1 MANKR
6 HVVVGAGPAGLRAI
20 ETIRAHESDSS
31 ITLIGDEAAYSRMV
45 LPYYLA
51 GDIQEKALF
60 TGDDGYFAGL
70 NVETKFGAQVTG
82 IDAAAKSVSLSDGST
97 VEYDDLLI
105 ATGSSATR
113 PPIDGAD
120 LAGVQN
126 MWNIEDARNFKAN
139 VSAGSRVVI
148 VGAGFIGL
156 IILDGLHGGGHTIT
170 FVELESHILPRM
182 INAEAAE
189 VVEAWLE
196 KNGVRCITGTSV
208 TSIGEHDGH
217 RDVKLSNGDKMEADA
232 IVMATG
238 IRPNLDFA
246 SGAGIATGEGIL
258 VDGRMATNVDG
269 IYAAGDVAEGP
280 ILHSDS
286 KAVHA
291 IQPTAFEHGRVA
303 GSNMAGHEVSY
314 AGSVGFNVVDAVGL
328 QVASFGEWQS
338 DADTIVV
345 SSSITSVYRRLSWD
359 GDRIVGAVMIGRASD
374 VGALNDVGM
383 VKGFIQAGTH
393 LGKWKGYLKENPLD
407 VRKPY
412 VACKVAEGLLKSTLT
427 GGESADR
434 SYRHNN
440 MSAKTQVS
448 DWHGVLVGGIP
459 EADSGS
465 E

>member
-1 MANKR
+1 MASKR

-20 ETIRAHESDSS
+20 ETIRAHDSDSS
-31 ITLIGDEAAYSRMV
+31 ITLIGDESAYSRMV

-51 GDIQEKALF
+51 GDIQEKAVF
-60 TGDDGYFAGL
+60 TGDDGYFSGL
-70 NVETKFGAQVTG
+70 NVETKFGARVTG
-82 IDAAAKSVSLSDGST
+82 IDAAGKSVSLSDGSS
-97 VEYDDLLI
+97 VGYDNLLI

-120 LAGVQN
+120 GAGVQN
-126 MWNIEDARNFKAN
+126 MWDLEDARNFKN
-139 VSAGSRVVI
+139 TVSSGSRVVI

-170 FVELESHILPRM
+170 FVELEDHILPRM
-182 INAEAAE
+182 INSEAAE
-189 VVEAWLE
+189 VVEGWLE

-208 TSIGEHDGH
+208 SSIGQHDGH

-232 IVMATG
+232 VVMATG
-238 IRPNLDFA
+238 ISPNLDFA
-246 SGAGIATGEGIL
+246 SSAGIATGQGIL

-280 ILHSDS
+280 VLHSDS
-286 KAVHA
+286 RAVHA

-303 GSNMAGHEVSY
+303 GSNMAGQDVSY
-314 AGSVGFNVVDAVGL
+314 AGSIGFNVVDAVGL
-328 QVASFGEWQS
+328 QVASFGDWQS
-338 DADTIVV
+338 DADTTVV

-359 GDRIVGAVMIGRASD
+359 GDRIVGAVMVGRASD

-383 VKGFIQAGTH
+383 VKGFIQAGTR
-393 LGKWKGYLKENPLD
+393 LGKWKDYLNNNPLD

-434 SYRHNN
+434 GYRHGNTA
-440 MSAKTQVS
+440 AKTEVS
-448 DWHGVLVGGIP
+448 QWHGVLVSGIP
-459 EADSGS
+459 EPEAAS

>member
-20 ETIRAHESDSS
+20 ETIRAHDANSS
-31 ITLIGDEAAYSRMV
+31 ITLIGDESAYSRMV

-51 GDIQEKALF
+51 GDIQEKAVF
-60 TGDDGYFAGL
+60 TGDDSYFAGL
-70 NVETKFGAQVTG
+70 NVETRFGARVTS
-82 IDAAAKSVSLSDGST
+82 IDASGKSVSLSDGSS
-97 VEYDDLLI
+97 VGYDNLLI

-120 LAGVQN
+120 GAGVQN
-126 MWNIEDARNFKAN
+126 MWDIEDARNFKN
-139 VSAGSRVVI
+139 SVSAGSRVVI

-170 FVELESHILPRM
+170 FVELEDHILPRM
-182 INAEAAE
+182 INSEAAE

-208 TSIGEHDGH
+208 SSIGQHDSH
-217 RDVKLSNGDKMEADA
+217 RDVKLSNGNKMEADA
-232 IVMATG
+232 VVMATG
-238 IRPNLDFA
+238 ISPNLDFA
-246 SGAGIATGEGIL
+246 SGAGIATANGIL
-258 VDGRMATNVDG
+258 VDSKMSTNVDG

-280 ILHSDS
+280 VLHSDA

-303 GSNMAGHEVSY
+303 GCNMAGHEVNY

-328 QVASFGEWQS
+328 QVASFGDWQS
-338 DADTIVV
+338 DSDTTVV
-345 SSSITSVYRRLSWD
+345 SSSITSVYRRLSWE
-359 GDRIVGAVMIGRASD
+359 GDRIVGAVMVGRASD

-383 VKGFIQAGTH
+383 VKGFIQAGTR
-393 LGKWKGYLKENPLD
+393 LGKWKDYLNNNPLD

-412 VACKVAEGLLKSTLT
+412 IACKVAEGLLKSTLT

-434 SYRHNN
+434 GYRHGNV
-440 MSAKTQVS
+440 AARTQVS
-448 DWHGVLVGGIP
+448 EWHGVLVSGIP
-459 EADSGS
+459 EPEAAS

>member
-20 ETIRAHESDSS
+20 ETIRAYESDSS
-31 ITLIGDEAAYSRMV
+31 ITLIGNEAAYSRMV

-51 GDIQEKALF
+51 GDIQEKAVF

-82 IDAAAKSVSLSDGST
+82 IDAAGKSVSLSDGST

-126 MWNIEDARNFKAN
+126 MWDIEDARNFKN
-139 VSAGSRVVI
+139 SVSAGSRVVI

-182 INAEAAE
+182 INSEAAE

-208 TSIGEHDGH
+208 SSIGEHDGH
-217 RDVKLSNGDKMEADA
+217 RDVKLGNGDKMEADA
-232 IVMATG
+232 VVMATG
-238 IRPNLDFA
+238 ISPNLDFA
-246 SGAGIATGEGIL
+246 SGAGIATGQGIL

-280 ILHSDS
+280 VLHSDS

-303 GSNMAGHEVSY
+303 GCNMAGHEVNY

-328 QVASFGEWQS
+328 QVASFGDWQS

-359 GDRIVGAVMIGRASD
+359 GDRIVGAVMVGRASD

-383 VKGFIQAGTH
+383 VKGFIQAGTR
-393 LGKWKGYLKENPLD
+393 LGKWKEYLKENPLD

-412 VACKVAEGLLKSTLT
+412 IACKVAEGLLKSTLT

-434 SYRHNN
+434 GYRHGNL
-440 MSAKTQVS
+440 SAKTEVS

-459 EADSGS
+459 EPEA
-465 E
+465 EAE

>member
-6 HVVVGAGPAGLRAI
+6 HVVLGTGPAGIRAI
-20 ETIRAHESDSS
+20 ETIRGHESDSS
-31 ITLIGDEAAYSRMV
+31 ITLIGNEPPYSRMA

-51 GDIQEKALF
+51 GDISEEAVN
-60 TGDDGYFAGL
+60 TADDAYLAGL
-70 NVETKFGAQVTG
+70 NVDTKYGVHVTS
-82 IDAAAKSVSLSDGST
+82 IDAGAKSVSLSDGSS
-97 VEYDDLLI
+97 VEYDNLLI

-120 LAGVQN
+120 GEGIQS
-126 MWNIEDARNFKAN
+126 MWGIDDARNFKN
-139 VSAGSRVVI
+139 TVSSGSRVVI

-156 IILDGLHGGGHTIT
+156 IILDGLHGGGHTIS
-170 FVELESHILPRM
+170 FVELEDHILPRM
-182 INAEAAE
+182 INSEAAE

-208 TSIGEHDGH
+208 SSIGQHDSH

-232 IVMATG
+232 VVMATG

-246 SGAGIATGEGIL
+246 SSAGIATGDGIL
-258 VDGRMATNVDG
+258 VDSKMATNVDG
-269 IYAAGDVAEGP
+269 IFAAGDVAEGP
-280 ILHSDS
+280 VLHSES

-303 GSNMAGHEVSY
+303 GSNMAGQNVSY
-314 AGSVGFNVVDAVGL
+314 AGSIGFNVVDAVGL
-328 QVASFGEWQS
+328 QVASFGDWQS
-338 DADTIVV
+338 DADTTVV
-345 SSSITSVYRRLSWD
+345 SSFITSVYRRLSWD
-359 GDRIVGAVMIGRASD
+359 GDRIIGAVMVGRASD

-383 VKGFIQAGTH
+383 IKGFIQAGTR
-393 LGKWKGYLKENPLD
+393 LGKWKDYLNNNPLD

-427 GGESADR
+427 GGQSADR
-434 SYRHNN
+434 GYRHGNV
-440 MSAKTQVS
+440 ATKTQVS
-448 DWHGVLVGGIP
+448 EWHGVLVSGIP
-459 EADSGS
+459 EPEAAS

>member
-1 MANKR
+1 MANTR

-20 ETIRAHESDSS
+20 ETIRAHDSDSS

-51 GDIQEKALF
+51 GDIQKGAVS

-70 NVETKFGAQVTG
+70 NVETKFGARVTG
-82 IDAAAKSVSLSDGST
+82 IDAAGKSVSLSDGSS
-97 VEYDDLLI
+97 VGYDNLLI
-105 ATGSSATR
+105 ATGSSATT
-113 PPIDGAD
+113 PPIEGAD
-120 LAGVQN
+120 GEGVQN
-126 MWNIEDARNFKAN
+126 MWNLEDAQNFKNN
-139 VSAGSRVVI
+139 VASGSRVVI

-170 FVELESHILPRM
+170 FVELEDHILPRM
-182 INAEAAE
+182 INSEAAE

-208 TSIGEHDGH
+208 SSIGQHDSH

-232 IVMATG
+232 VVMATG
-238 IRPNLDFA
+238 IRPNLEFA
-246 SGAGIATGEGIL
+246 SSAGIATGDGIL
-258 VDGRMATNVDG
+258 VDSKMATNVDG

-280 ILHSDS
+280 VLHSDS
-286 KAVHA
+286 RAVHA

-303 GSNMAGHEVSY
+303 GSNMAGQDVSY
-314 AGSVGFNVVDAVGL
+314 AGSIGFNVVDAVGL
-328 QVASFGEWQS
+328 QVASFGDWQS
-338 DADTIVV
+338 DADTTVV

-359 GDRIVGAVMIGRASD
+359 GDRIVGAVMVGRASD

-383 VKGFIQAGTH
+383 VKGFIQAGTR
-393 LGKWKGYLKENPLD
+393 LGKWKDYLNKNPLD

-412 VACKVAEGLLKSTLT
+412 IACKVAEGLLKSTLT
-427 GGESADR
+427 AGESAGR
-434 SYRHNN
+434 GYRHGNVA
-440 MSAKTQVS
+440 AKTQVS
-448 DWHGVLVGGIP
+448 EWHGVLVSGIP
-459 EADSGS
+459 EPEEAA

>member
-6 HVVVGAGPAGLRAI
+6 HVVIGASPSGLRAI
-20 ETIRAHESDSS
+20 ETIRTHDSDSS
-31 ITLIGDEAAYSRMV
+31 ITLISDEPPYSRMV

-51 GDIQEKALF
+51 GDIEEKAVF
-60 TGDDGYFAGL
+60 TADDAYFAAL
-70 NVETKFGAQVTG
+70 NVETKFGARATS
-82 IDAAAKSVSLSDGST
+82 IDPSGKSVSLSDGST

-120 LAGVQN
+120 LSSVQN
-126 MWNIEDARNFKAN
+126 MWTIDDARKFKAQ

-196 KNGVRCITGTSV
+196 KNGVRCITGASV
-208 TSIGEHDGH
+208 ISIGDHDGH
-217 RDVKLSNGDKMEADA
+217 RDVKLNNGDKMEADA
-232 IVMATG
+232 VVMATG
-238 IRPNLDFA
+238 IRPNMDLA
-246 SGAGIATGEGIL
+246 SSAGVATGQGIL

-280 ILHSDS
+280 VLHSDS

-303 GSNMAGHEVSY
+303 GCNMAGQDVSY
-314 AGSVGFNVVDAVGL
+314 AGSIGFNVVDAVGL
-328 QVASFGEWQS
+328 QVASFGDWQS
-338 DADTIVV
+338 DSDTTVV
-345 SSSITSVYRRLSWD
+345 SSSITSVYRRLSWE
-359 GDRIVGAVMIGRASD
+359 GDRIVGAVMVGRASD

-383 VKGFIQAGTH
+383 VKGFIQAGTR
-393 LGKWKGYLKENPLD
+393 LGKWKDYLNNNPLD

-412 VACKVAEGLLKSTLT
+412 IACKVAEGLLKSTLT

-434 SYRHNN
+434 GYRHGNV
-440 MSAKTQVS
+440 AARTQVS
-448 DWHGVLVGGIP
+448 EWHGVLVSGIP
-459 EADSGS
+459 EPETAS